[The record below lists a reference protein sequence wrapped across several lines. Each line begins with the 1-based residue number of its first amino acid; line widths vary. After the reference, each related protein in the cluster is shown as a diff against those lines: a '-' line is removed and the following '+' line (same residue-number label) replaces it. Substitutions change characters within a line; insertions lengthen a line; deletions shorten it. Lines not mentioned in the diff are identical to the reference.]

1 MAWSNPRPQALSRW
15 LASTQVE
22 RSMNFTSTLPARGL
36 AALRHFAQ
44 QPLPEERCDFCS
56 LALAEEHEHLVEPAS
71 RRLICAC
78 YACAVLFSSS
88 GETKYRRVPRSI
100 RYLQDFQLPDERW
113 NGLGIPIAMVFFFR
127 SSVANKVAAFYP
139 SPAGPTE
146 SLLDLDAWEEIV
158 ENNPILKTLTPDV
171 EALLVNR
178 VAATRD
184 YYLAPIDQCYKLTG
198 LMRRHWRGF
207 SGGDAAWVEIGR
219 FFSDLQQRS
228 TGISVGRHA

>member
-1 MAWSNPRPQALSRW
+1 MSCTP
-15 LASTQVE
+15 
-22 RSMNFTSTLPARGL
+22 TLTARGL
-36 AALRHFAQ
+36 AALRQLAQ
-44 QPLPEERCDFCS
+44 QQLPQERCDFCS
-56 LALAEEHEHLVEPAS
+56 LELAEGHEHLVEPAS

-88 GETKYRRVPRSI
+88 GETKYRRVPRDV
-100 RYLQDFQLPDERW
+100 RYLQDFHLPDEQW
-113 NGLGIPIAMVFFFR
+113 NGLGIPVTMVFFFQ
-127 SSVANKVAAFYP
+127 SSISSRIAAFYP

-158 ENNPILKTLTPDV
+158 ENNPILRTLTPDV

-178 VAATRD
+178 VATARD
-184 YYLAPIDQCYKLTG
+184 YYLAPIDQCYKLIG

-207 SGGDAAWVEIGR
+207 SGGDTAWAEIGR
-219 FFSDLQQRS
+219 FFSDLQRRS